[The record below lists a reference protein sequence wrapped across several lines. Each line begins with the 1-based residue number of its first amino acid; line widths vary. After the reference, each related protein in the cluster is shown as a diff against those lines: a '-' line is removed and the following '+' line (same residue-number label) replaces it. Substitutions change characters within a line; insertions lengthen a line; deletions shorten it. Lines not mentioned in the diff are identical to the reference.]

1 MGKYVATY
9 LSTECFGGLPTWSR
23 SIIANKPHR
32 RYHTASSLGWG
43 EGVGGGSVK
52 KAKECVGGKNGELR
66 SHDLGSPLPQ
76 LETAKTDTLHSS
88 GNQ

>member
-32 RYHTASSLGWG
+32 RYHTASSLGG
-43 EGVGGGSVK
+43 GGVGGSVK
-52 KAKECVGGKNGELR
+52 KAKECVGGKDGELR

-76 LETAKTDTLHSS
+76 VETAKTNTLHSS